1 VEQGLK
7 ERLVLLVEQGLKE
20 MLAPAVLLVPLVEQ
34 GLKEP
39 MDLLGH

>member
-1 VEQGLK
+1 MDL
-7 ERLVLLVEQGLKE
+7 LVLLVPLVEQARKDL
-20 MLAPAVLLVPLVEQ
+20 VLLVPLVPLVEQ